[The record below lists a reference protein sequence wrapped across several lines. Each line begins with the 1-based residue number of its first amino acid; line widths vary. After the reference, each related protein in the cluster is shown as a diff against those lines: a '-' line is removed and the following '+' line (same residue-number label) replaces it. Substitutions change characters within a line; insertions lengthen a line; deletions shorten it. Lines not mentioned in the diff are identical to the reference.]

1 MSPDFSVL
9 IEIGLRPKSLIDFC
23 NSLRR
28 TNIRFV
34 RLLCKEK
41 PMKIV
46 LLDAGTLGRDIDIS
60 CFAKLGEFTA
70 YPATAPE
77 AAPERIKN
85 ADIVITNKVKLTEP
99 VLSQAKNVKL
109 VCITA
114 TGFDNVDMNYA
125 RAHGI
130 GVCNVRD
137 YSTDSVV
144 QVTVSLVLA
153 LACHLPFY
161 DRYCKSGAYTAS
173 GVHNLLEP
181 VFYELAG
188 KTWGLYGYGSIGK
201 RVADVARA
209 FGCNILVCRRHAPD
223 GEKIVT
229 LPELF
234 EKSDIISLHTPLN
247 DATRRSVSA
256 QVLAG
261 AAKKPILVNAARG
274 AVVDEEAVTK
284 AVESGLLSGFAT
296 DVYAEEPMRADSPF
310 HRLAGKDNVI
320 FTPHMA
326 WGAYEARM
334 RLVEEVYKNIEV
346 FLAGG
351 TRSRVDLV

>member
-1 MSPDFSVL
+1 
-9 IEIGLRPKSLIDFC
+9 
-23 NSLRR
+23 
-28 TNIRFV
+28 
-34 RLLCKEK
+34 
-41 PMKIV
+41 MKIV

-247 DATRRSVSA
+247 DATRHSVSA

-310 HRLAGKDNVI
+310 QRLAGKDNVI